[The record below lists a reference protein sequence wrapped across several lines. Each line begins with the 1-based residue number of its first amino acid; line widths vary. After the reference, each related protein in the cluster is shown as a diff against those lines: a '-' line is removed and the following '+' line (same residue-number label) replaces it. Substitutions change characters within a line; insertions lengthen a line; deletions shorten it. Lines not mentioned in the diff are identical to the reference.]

1 MSIEAMKFRYK
12 TADGRVILPTI
23 HLDYVCKQCGYANK
37 LLVLTGA
44 DCQSVDLHECVPHE
58 SLCHKCDDVEI
69 ITVEVMASAY
79 NVKGESNG

>member
-23 HLDYVCKQCGYANK
+23 RLEYVCKQCGYANE
-37 LLVLTGA
+37 LLLLTGGGR
-44 DCQSVDLHECVPHE
+44 QSIDLHECVPHE

-69 ITVEVMASAY
+69 ITVEVTASALGE
-79 NVKGESNG
+79 KG